1 MTFRFQPPDSN
12 GEDLGP
18 PPGPFQ
24 FRQRPSFRLTGGL
37 LRWGAVLVLLI
48 VLFIIANIAKG
59 IYADWLWFDSVDYL
73 SVFRT
78 RIVTRIWLFFAGAGI
93 FLAFF
98 GSSLVVALRSLS
110 RTDDVSSLT
119 EIDVDPA
126 ALRRVVLIAAVTI
139 TLFLAVIFGAQAAS
153 QWDTI
158 LLYINRAPFGIEDPA
173 FHKDIG
179 FYVFELPALNFIL
192 GWSMGAVVLT
202 TLAVAGLYAFRV
214 LLGGNETPARF
225 ARPHISL
232 LLIVVLGLFIWRYW
246 LGRFSLVYS
255 DRGAAF
261 GASYTDINAQ
271 LPVIYILMALAGVVA
286 VAIAINA
293 FRRGMLY
300 LPVGAVILWV
310 VVAIGGGQIYPSTV
324 QRFQV
329 EPNELVRE
337 REFIQRNI
345 DATRFAYGLDRIDVL
360 PEELTPARA
369 FVTAEEIAA
378 NPGTVSNIR
387 LWDHRPL
394 LTTLNQRQTFRP
406 RYDFLDVDVDR
417 YVIDGEIR
425 QVMLAARELN
435 QDGLPEDARSWVN
448 KRLQFTHGFGLAMV
462 PVNEIGQEGLPN
474 FFIEGLPPTG
484 VFDIV
489 QPRIY
494 FGEAPDDYVIVNTS
508 EDEFDYQGSGVQV
521 RNRYDGGGG
530 VGLSSFLRRVVYA
543 WEFGDTNILISGAIS
558 DESRLLYRRNI
569 QERIGTIAPFLAL
582 DSDPYLVVAEGELF
596 WMQDA
601 YTHTDGYPYSTR
613 TEGINYIRN
622 SVKVVVNAFDG
633 EVTFYQMELDE
644 PDPIVR
650 AYSKIYPDLFTPF
663 DEMPATLRQ
672 HIRYPQDLFQLQA
685 QVYRIYHITDPDTFF
700 NKEDIWDIPTEI
712 FIDRTQPMEPYYV
725 IMKLPGEDE
734 EEFVLILPFLPAGKP
749 NATAWLAARSDGDE
763 YGNLLSFRFPTD
775 KVISGPLQVDN
786 RIDQNTAIAQQFS
799 LWNTSGSQV
808 IRGNLLM
815 IPIGEG
821 NLFVE
826 PIYLQA
832 TEGRLPELKRVVV
845 VNGTQIAM
853 EETLEEAL
861 AVVLGR
867 AQATVPDIG
876 DGRAPSPT
884 PISTPA
890 EGEPTQPPPTPAPTG
905 APDDVDA
912 LIQEANDTFERAQQL
927 LQQGDFA
934 GYGTQIDLLEDIL
947 QRLAELTQLSP

>member
-1 MTFRFQPPDSN
+1 RRF
-12 GEDLGP
+12 
-18 PPGPFQ
+18 
-24 FRQRPSFRLTGGL
+24 
-37 LRWGAVLVLLI
+37 
-48 VLFIIANIAKG
+48 
-59 IYADWLWFDSVDYL
+59 
-73 SVFRT
+73 
-78 RIVTRIWLFFAGAGI
+78 
-93 FLAFF
+93 
-98 GSSLVVALRSLS
+98 
-110 RTDDVSSLT
+110 
-119 EIDVDPA
+119 
-126 ALRRVVLIAAVTI
+126 
-139 TLFLAVIFGAQAAS
+139 
-153 QWDTI
+153 
-158 LLYINRAPFGIEDPA
+158 
-173 FHKDIG
+173 
-179 FYVFELPALNFIL
+179 
-192 GWSMGAVVLT
+192 
-202 TLAVAGLYAFRV
+202 
-214 LLGGNETPARF
+214 
-225 ARPHISL
+225 
-232 LLIVVLGLFIWRYW
+232 
-246 LGRFSLVYS
+246 
-255 DRGAAF
+255 
-261 GASYTDINAQ
+261 
-271 LPVIYILMALAGVVA
+271 
-286 VAIAINA
+286 
-293 FRRGMLY
+293 
-300 LPVGAVILWV
+300 
-310 VVAIGGGQIYPSTV
+310 
-324 QRFQV
+324 
-329 EPNELVRE
+329 
-337 REFIQRNI
+337 
-345 DATRFAYGLDRIDVL
+345 
-360 PEELTPARA
+360 
-369 FVTAEEIAA
+369 
-378 NPGTVSNIR
+378 
-387 LWDHRPL
+387 
-394 LTTLNQRQTFRP
+394 
-406 RYDFLDVDVDR
+406 
-417 YVIDGEIR
+417 
-425 QVMLAARELN
+425 
-435 QDGLPEDARSWVN
+435 
-448 KRLQFTHGFGLAMV
+448 
-462 PVNEIGQEGLPN
+462 
-474 FFIEGLPPTG
+474 
-484 VFDIV
+484 
-489 QPRIY
+489 
-494 FGEAPDDYVIVNTS
+494 
-508 EDEFDYQGSGVQV
+508 
-521 RNRYDGGGG
+521 
-530 VGLSSFLRRVVYA
+530 VYA

-569 QERIGTIAPFLAL
+569 QVRIETIAPFLAL
-582 DSDPYLVVAEGELF
+582 DSDPYLVVADGELF

-613 TEGINYIRN
+613 TGGINYIRN

-633 EVTFYQMELDE
+633 TVTFYQIDQD
-644 PDPIVR
+644 DPIVR

-663 DEMPATLRQ
+663 DEMPETLRQ
-672 HIRYPQDLFQLQA
+672 HIRYPQDLFQMQA

-725 IMKLPGEDE
+725 IMKLPGEE
-734 EEFVLILPFLPAGKP
+734 REEFVLILPFLPAGKP
-749 NATAWLAARSDGDE
+749 NATAWLAARSDDPE

-876 DGRAPSPT
+876 DGPAPSPT